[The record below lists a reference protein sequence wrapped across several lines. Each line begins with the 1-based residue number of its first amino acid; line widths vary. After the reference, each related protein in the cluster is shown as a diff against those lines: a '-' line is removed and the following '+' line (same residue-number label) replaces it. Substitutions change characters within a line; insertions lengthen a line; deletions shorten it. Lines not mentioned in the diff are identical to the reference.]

1 MIRFLDYK
9 KDRRTIEDI
18 LSRRLP
24 YDDKILR
31 QVAKIIEAVEERD
44 DQALLEFT
52 EKYDKMKFA
61 SARRFRVSESK
72 LKKAWDDTPD
82 PLKDAFK
89 IAAERIRKF
98 HERQFP
104 SNYSLIEEEGIWLHH
119 QFLPL
124 ESVGIYVPGGLAE
137 YPSSV
142 LMNVIPAQIAQV
154 KRIILVT
161 PPTRSKKTSL
171 AFATAYL
178 LGIKEVYQVG
188 GAQAIAALA
197 FGTKTIPK
205 VDKVVGPGNVYVA
218 YAKRLLY
225 GVIDIDMIAGP
236 SEIMVVADTSADVR
250 FVVADLLSQAEHS
263 PDAVPIA
270 IFIGR
275 IELKTFLEELE
286 RQVND
291 SPRRSII
298 KKSLATQGLVISVPD
313 RNTAVELIN
322 LKAPEH
328 LELMVRNPYG
338 LVKKIRNAGA
348 IFVGEF
354 TPEAIGDYV
363 AGPNHTLPTG
373 GTARFFS
380 PLSVL
385 DFMKTNHVVELSKE
399 AFIGLGDI
407 AALIAESEKLFA
419 HANAI
424 YIRKQKL
431 TRE

>member
-1 MIRFLDYK
+1 MIRILDYK
-9 KDRRTIEDI
+9 KDKRTIETI
-18 LSRRLP
+18 FGQSLP
-24 YDDKILR
+24 YDDKIIR
-31 QVAKIIEAVEERD
+31 QVARIIAEVQKDGDR
-44 DQALLEFT
+44 ALLELT
-52 EKYDKMKFA
+52 EKFDKIKFT
-61 SARRFRVSESK
+61 SAREFRVPESR
-72 LKKAWDDTPD
+72 LKKSWNDTPD

-89 IAAERIRKF
+89 IAEQRIRKF
-98 HERQFP
+98 HERQLP

-119 QFLPL
+119 QFMPL
-124 ESVGIYVPGGLAE
+124 ESVGVYVPGGLAE

-142 LMNVIPAQIAQV
+142 LMNVIPAQIAGV
-154 KRIILVT
+154 NRIVIVT
-161 PPTRSKKTSL
+161 PPKKTTETSL
-171 AFATAYL
+171 VFAVAHL

-205 VDKVVGPGNVYVA
+205 VDKVVGPGNIYVT

-236 SEIMVVADTSADVR
+236 SEIMVVADSSADVS

-275 IELKTFLEELE
+275 FDSKKFLRELE
-286 RQVND
+286 TQV
-291 SPRRSII
+291 SEAPRRRII
-298 KKSLATQGLVISVPD
+298 EKSLTTQGLVINVPD

-338 LVKKIRNAGA
+338 LVKKVRNAGA

-385 DFMKTNHVVELSKE
+385 DFVKSNHVVELSKG

-407 AALIAESEKLFA
+407 AAQIAESEKLFA
-419 HANAI
+419 HANSV

-431 TRE
+431 TEK